1 VHFPLPCLESGRR
14 LQPTGS
20 NLAAP
25 QIYGGSNAIFSRQFK
40 NGIAKQVNF
49 FVEKSFGANGQW
61 LASAGYSGSFSDN
74 LMNRNYPFQNM
85 QSISGSTLSTWLNQY
100 VASNGSTNPANVQVQ
115 NPWQPATGALLPFTG
130 TLAGYFGGWVDT
142 FLMRLTD
149 LFLSV
154 PWLFL
159 ILTVRAVLPL
169 NVSPF
174 ESVGITF
181 LLLGML
187 GWASAA
193 RVVRSTALSLEARDF
208 MIQARARGCGHW
220 RLLAVHLLPNLRP
233 VVAAQFWMSIPIF
246 ILSEANLG
254 FLGLGVAEPLPSWG
268 SLLSGLQ
275 SLDTLAAGPWR
286 LAPLGLLVLVMTC
299 FHLVV
304 PMDDFSK

>member
-1 VHFPLPCLESGRR
+1 MRLP
-14 LQPTGS
+14 QK
-20 NLAAP
+20 LAATFLIL
-25 QIYGGSNAIFSRQFK
+25 IYAAALGAGW
-40 NGIAKQVNF
+40 IAP
-49 FVEKSFGANGQW
+49 
-61 LASAGYSGSFSDN
+61 AGYVQQFRENPGASPSSRFLLGTDELGRDAFARLLYGSRVS
-74 LMNRNYPFQNM
+74 LSLAPAAALV
-85 QSISGSTLSTWLNQY
+85 STLIAAAVGIS
-100 VASNGSTNPANVQVQ
+100 
-115 NPWQPATGALLPFTG
+115 
-130 TLAGYFGGWVDT
+130 AGYFGGWVDT

-174 ESVGITF
+174 DSVGITF

-193 RVVRSTALSLEARDF
+193 RVVRSTALSREARDF

-275 SLDTLAAGPWR
+275 SLDTLTAGPWR
-286 LAPLGLLVLVMTC
+286 LAPLGLLVLVMTA